1 MTNPIFMENSLIRT
15 FFNLKLKHAQ
25 PAIKQKLMISRSDKV
40 WEVTSDSGEMQ
51 ATIVS
56 VRRIKDTPSSIF
68 QIMYFFNSRF
78 F

>member
-1 MTNPIFMENSLIRT
+1 
-15 FFNLKLKHAQ
+15 
-25 PAIKQKLMISRSDKV
+25 MITRSDKV

-51 ATIVS
+51 ATSVS

>member
-1 MTNPIFMENSLIRT
+1 
-15 FFNLKLKHAQ
+15 
-25 PAIKQKLMISRSDKV
+25 MITRSDKV

-78 F
+78 RNGSLGDFDILKSNFV